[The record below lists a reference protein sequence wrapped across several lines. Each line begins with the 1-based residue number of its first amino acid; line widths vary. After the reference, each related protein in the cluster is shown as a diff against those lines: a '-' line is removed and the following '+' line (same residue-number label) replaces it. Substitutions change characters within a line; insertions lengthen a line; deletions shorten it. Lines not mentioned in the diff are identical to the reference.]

1 MSGPVMNLLNRLDG
15 VKDNGRNKWLA
26 KCPAHKDKR
35 PSLSIREADS
45 GAVLVKCWASCEV
58 AEIVSAVGLELSDL
72 FPPRENFTDGKSQR
86 RERVITAADG
96 LRLLDFEA
104 DVVCIAADRMAR
116 GLTLDTQTNEAL
128 TTARHTIRNVYREV
142 LV

>member
-1 MSGPVMNLLNRLDG
+1 
-15 VKDNGRNKWLA
+15 
-26 KCPAHKDKR
+26 
-35 PSLSIREADS
+35 
-45 GAVLVKCWASCEV
+45 
-58 AEIVSAVGLELSDL
+58 VGLDVSEL
-72 FPPRENFTDGKSQR
+72 FPPRENPTDGKSQR

-116 GLTLDTQTNEAL
+116 GGALDAQTREAL